1 MKYNNPCRWN
11 VKQHLPVH
19 FLPFP
24 PTRLLPLSCS
34 LQNSRIP
41 LHQSA
46 AMLKVNLLS
55 STTFPLPPDF
65 SFSLRCSCTLTLRQR
80 LYLSLMSYPLNLL
93 LKPLPSG
100 PPCCLP
106 HVFLSLSQINCF
118 LLLAHALSHP
128 LFLLGCSPSFCLISE
143 MCDGEADCAVIL
155 SLFLSLSFFLSH
167 PPTRHYKDARIK
179 MSLQQ

>member
-106 HVFLSLSQINCF
+106 HVFLSLSQINR
-118 LLLAHALSHP
+118 
-128 LFLLGCSPSFCLISE
+128 FCLLMHSL
-143 MCDGEADCAVIL
+143 IL
-155 SLFLSLSFFLSH
+155 SSAAHPPSVWYQKCAMEKQTVQSFSLSFSLSRSFSH
-167 PPTRHYKDARIK
+167 TRPPATTK
-179 MSLQQ
+179 MHA